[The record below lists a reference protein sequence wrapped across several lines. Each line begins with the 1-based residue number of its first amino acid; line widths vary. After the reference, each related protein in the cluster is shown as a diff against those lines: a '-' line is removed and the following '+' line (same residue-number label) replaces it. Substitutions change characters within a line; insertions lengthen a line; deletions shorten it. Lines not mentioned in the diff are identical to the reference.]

1 MVGRERYST
10 MFFGETGAKKGITTW
25 ETSQCSSG
33 PAMFSFVEKC
43 AEGLCIA
50 LGWGDLSLTCPTTE
64 PMGDHSLSNALL
76 TQLWVIT
83 TAVKWHNHMDS
94 LIRDL
99 NPTSMAIKAPPAKQY
114 LCVELCDVFKFCLC
128 KGGKWLPN
136 AWLPPIFKLQL
147 WNFSLIKML

>member
-1 MVGRERYST
+1 MMERQRYST
-10 MFFGETGAKKGITTW
+10 MFFREKGAKKSIKTW
-25 ETSQCSSG
+25 ETFQYSFG
-33 PAMFSFVEKC
+33 PAMSSFVEKY

-50 LGWGDLSLTCPTTE
+50 LGWGDLSLHTSYNWADRRP
-64 PMGDHSLSNALL
+64 LSFLL

-83 TAVKWHNHMDS
+83 TAVRWHSHMHS

-136 AWLPPIFKLQL
+136 AWLPPTFKLQL